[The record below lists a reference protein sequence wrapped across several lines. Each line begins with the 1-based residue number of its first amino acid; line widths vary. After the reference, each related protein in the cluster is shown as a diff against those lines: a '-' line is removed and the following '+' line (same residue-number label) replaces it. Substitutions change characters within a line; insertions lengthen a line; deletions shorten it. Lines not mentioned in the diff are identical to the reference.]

1 MFSVRKPSKQSIEER
16 TKAFDTIKTLATS
29 PAELQMIQNKAY
41 LQELSRDTDYKT
53 LHEQRKLQQRLKEQ
67 LTPAQMVYVTAT
79 MKWNTFYN
87 NSARI
92 AINAI
97 LYSQN
102 QLLNVKANIAQNKED
117 MAKQNRET
125 VNQFKNSQSNVL
137 DLYGISKEEQ
147 GTSVLDGMDSK
158 QKNMEHTLEE
168 DNKDTDM
175 DNFNMNDTSQSQ
187 SLSKSLGF

>member
-1 MFSVRKPSKQSIEER
+1 M
-16 TKAFDTIKTLATS
+16 
-29 PAELQMIQNKAY
+29 
-41 LQELSRDTDYKT
+41 
-53 LHEQRKLQQRLKEQ
+53 HEQRKLQQRLKEQ

-187 SLSKSLGF
+187 SLSKSQGF

>member
-1 MFSVRKPSKQSIEER
+1 ME
-16 TKAFDTIKTLATS
+16 
-29 PAELQMIQNKAY
+29 
-41 LQELSRDTDYKT
+41 
-53 LHEQRKLQQRLKEQ
+53 
-67 LTPAQMVYVTAT
+67 YV
-79 MKWNTFYN
+79 YN

-117 MAKQNRET
+117 IAKQNRET